1 MVKLKSEWLG
11 KDEIELDVAG
21 FYSNLD
27 LFMTVFFVATV
38 TLIMFYEYNLHHR
51 AKKTAH

>member
-1 MVKLKSEWLG
+1 MKLKSERSD

-21 FYSNLD
+21 FFSNVD

>member
-1 MVKLKSEWLG
+1 MVKLKSERSD

-21 FYSNLD
+21 FFSNVD